1 MRRRCLQGLKPI
13 AHWRLMSDLKVRPP
27 KLREFLGGC

>member
-1 MRRRCLQGLKPI
+1 MRKRWPQGLKPI
-13 AHWRLMSDLKVRPP
+13 AHWWLMSDLKVRPP